1 MKEVV
6 EKLIIKNKTI
16 STMESCTGGALVN
29 EITNIEGSSKVI
41 SYSAITYSNE
51 FKIKMGVNEET
62 ILKYSVYSMEV
73 ADLMSKKISE
83 FANSNY
89 GVGITGK
96 LNRIDE
102 NNPYGDNSIVF
113 ISIYDKDNNKFYNK
127 TVQVEKKTR
136 KECKEQIVKNV
147 IKILNEII

>member
-1 MKEVV
+1 
-6 EKLIIKNKTI
+6 
-16 STMESCTGGALVN
+16 
-29 EITNIEGSSKVI
+29 
-41 SYSAITYSNE
+41 
-51 FKIKMGVNEET
+51 
-62 ILKYSVYSMEV
+62 
-73 ADLMSKKISE
+73 MSKKISE